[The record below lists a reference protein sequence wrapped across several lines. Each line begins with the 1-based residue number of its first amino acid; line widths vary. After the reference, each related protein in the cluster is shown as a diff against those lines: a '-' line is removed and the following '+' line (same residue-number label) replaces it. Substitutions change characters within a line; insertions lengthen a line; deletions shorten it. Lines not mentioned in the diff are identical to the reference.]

1 MQRLSRHFSWPEFCD
16 ERQCFHQEFVYDVT
30 MFAADHGF
38 PWSDVVRSAVIAK
51 GIFPR
56 LEGESDLEVTIKDL
70 KSGADGETQSAACI

>member
-1 MQRLSRHFSWPEFCD
+1 M
-16 ERQCFHQEFVYDVT
+16 YDVT

-51 GIFPR
+51 GIFPK

-70 KSGADGETQSAACI
+70 KSGADGSRCSYLIRISCTVSVKISSF